1 MLGVAQGVIVAG
13 IGTDVG
19 KTVVSAILCERL
31 KAYYWKPVATGI
43 RVGPAE
49 SESVAGLLSEGS
61 ARVFKEQFLFLEP
74 LSPHIAAALETR
86 EVRVGDFI
94 CPPCDSPLVIELAG
108 GVMVPLNDR
117 ETNLDLIRKLAL
129 PVVVVSRH
137 YLGSINH
144 TLLTIEAL
152 RSAGADVRGLVF
164 NGEELPD
171 SERVIRVLSGVQVIG
186 RVPLFPSMSRKVVT
200 EFAASCDWIV

>member
-1 MLGVAQGVIVAG
+1 MRGVVVAG

-19 KTVVSAILCERL
+19 KTVVSAILCEHL
-31 KAYYWKPVATGI
+31 KAFYWKPVATGL

-49 SESVAGLLSEGS
+49 SESVAALLSDGS
-61 ARVFKEQFLFLEP
+61 ARVFKEQFLFKES

-86 EVRVGDFI
+86 EVRVEDFI
-94 CPPCDSPLVIELAG
+94 CPPCDSAMVIELAG

-117 ETNLDLIRKLAL
+117 ETNVDLVRKLAL
-129 PVVVVSRH
+129 PVVIVSRH
-137 YLGSINH
+137 YVGSINH

-152 RSAGADVRGLVF
+152 RRAGADIRGLVF

-171 SERVIRVLSGVQVIG
+171 SERVISVLSGVHVIG
-186 RVPLFPSMSRKVVT
+186 RVPLFPSVSREVVT
-200 EFAASCDWIV
+200 EFAASCDWVV